1 MDLPKLSS
9 LRDEIGDCRRCKLCA
24 TRTNIVFGEGPEDA
38 RWMLIGEA
46 PGEQEDIQGKPFMGR
61 SGSLLNRLLY
71 DIGWKREQVYIT
83 NVLMCRPPDN
93 RDPEEDEVSSCRPF
107 LLKKI
112 QTIKPIVITTL
123 GRHAASLLLGTPVK
137 MGEVRGRVVEFE
149 GALVV
154 PTYHPSF
161 VLRGNKG
168 AQKAILNDMILAISL
183 LAERG
188 F

>member
-1 MDLPKLSS
+1 MSLINLSKL
-9 LRDEIGDCRRCKLCA
+9 REEVGDCQRCKLCA
-24 TRTNIVFGEGPEDA
+24 TRTNIVFGEGPDDA
-38 RWMLIGEA
+38 RWLMIGEA
-46 PGEQEDIQGKPFMGR
+46 PGEQEDILGRPFVGR
-61 SGSLLNRLLY
+61 SGNLLNRLLY
-71 DIGWKREQVYIT
+71 DIGWSRDQVYIA
-83 NVLMCRPPDN
+83 NVVMCRPPDN
-93 RDPEEDEVSSCRPF
+93 RDPEEDEIDSCRPF

-123 GRHAASLLLGTPVK
+123 GRHATSLLLDRPVK
-137 MGEVRGRVVEFE
+137 MGEVRGKVVEFE
-149 GALVV
+149 GSLVV

-168 AQKAILNDMILAISL
+168 AHKAMLDDMILAISL